1 MIQLKSINKRYLHE
15 HVLDNISCTLPDI
28 GFVSLIGPSGC
39 GKSTLL
45 HIIAGLDDD
54 YSGEVIYKDKKISI
68 IFQNFHL
75 IPWLSITNNI
85 RLYDYFR

>member
-45 HIIAGLDDD
+45 HIIA
-54 YSGEVIYKDKKISI
+54 
-68 IFQNFHL
+68 
-75 IPWLSITNNI
+75 
-85 RLYDYFR
+85 